1 MYYFNLFL
9 LIWAISFII
18 YSVLLEKV
26 LIFNNMNKLISINFY
41 VCLKLL
47 HFSIVFHMENS
58 SCFAAICPLFTKI
71 NSLHHTMFE
80 ILCSLLTLLTLD
92 TKIWQSPLFGSHDR
106 LQMLMQK
113 LHLLN
118 EQVNKN
124 SIALIYSR
132 RMESTGHICH
142 ACTSALHST
151 VLLKE
156 VKRTTKQQEKS

>member
-47 HFSIVFHMENS
+47 HFSIIFHYGKQQMFV
-58 SCFAAICPLFTKI
+58 CFAAICPLFTKI

-92 TKIWQSPLFGSHDR
+92 TKI
-106 LQMLMQK
+106 
-113 LHLLN
+113 
-118 EQVNKN
+118 
-124 SIALIYSR
+124 
-132 RMESTGHICH
+132 
-142 ACTSALHST
+142 
-151 VLLKE
+151 
-156 VKRTTKQQEKS
+156 